1 MRFKTGLHQDD
12 GTRGNTAGEEAAA
25 GDATETTYPLEA
37 EEFITEV
44 MVHCRR
50 DRLAALADR
59 TKQREVFI
67 QAGRLDF
74 FSGRGEGC
82 NGLGSTEKDSRSR
95 NNRIGVIGK
104 S

>member
-1 MRFKTGLHQDD
+1 MFKNWSSHQDN

-25 GDATETTYPLEA
+25 GDATETYPLEA

-44 MVHCRR
+44 TVHCRR

-67 QAGRLDF
+67 QAGCLDF
-74 FSGRGEGC
+74 FGGWGV
-82 NGLGSTEKDSRSR
+82 GFTEKE
-95 NNRIGVIGK
+95 
-104 S
+104 

>member
-25 GDATETTYPLEA
+25 GDATETYPLEA

-44 MVHCRR
+44 TVHCRR

-67 QAGRLDF
+67 QAGRLEF
-74 FSGRGEGC
+74 FFFWGGRGVM
-82 NGLGSTEKDSRSR
+82 GLAPRKK
-95 NNRIGVIGK
+95 N
-104 S
+104 